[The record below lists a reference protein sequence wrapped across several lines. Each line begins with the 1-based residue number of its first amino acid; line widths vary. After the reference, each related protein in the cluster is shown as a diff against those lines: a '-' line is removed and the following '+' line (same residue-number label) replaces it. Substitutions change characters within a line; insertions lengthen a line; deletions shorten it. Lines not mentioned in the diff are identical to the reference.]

1 HAARFSER
9 AAQLGSPADLAQHS
23 GRALPGLERLSRREI
38 EVVRMLLLGDRVPVI
53 ARQLFISQ
61 STVRNHLSSVF
72 RKLRVSSQQELIV
85 LLRERDPA

>member
-1 HAARFSER
+1 
-9 AAQLGSPADLAQHS
+9 
-23 GRALPGLERLSRREI
+23 
-38 EVVRMLLLGDRVPVI
+38 MLLLGDRVPVI

-85 LLRERDPA
+85 LLRERDPADRNG